1 MFKSY
6 KQSNHLIKVFI
17 VVFVFWLI
25 LSGIT
30 SIGMITLGLLSS
42 LFIIFAINK
51 MDIIDHETSLLNF
64 RPLKLLIYFF
74 WLIKEMI
81 LANILVCYYI
91 ISPKVKTK
99 PSIIKLKAS
108 QKSTVGKVLYANS
121 ITFTPGTVTIDIDQ
135 DNLTVHVLSET
146 FKNSIL
152 KNTMDAK
159 VKSTESKIHD

>member
-51 MDIIDHETSLLNF
+51 MDIIDQE
-64 RPLKLLIYFF
+64 
-74 WLIKEMI
+74 
-81 LANILVCYYI
+81 
-91 ISPKVKTK
+91 
-99 PSIIKLKAS
+99 
-108 QKSTVGKVLYANS
+108 
-121 ITFTPGTVTIDIDQ
+121 
-135 DNLTVHVLSET
+135 
-146 FKNSIL
+146 
-152 KNTMDAK
+152 
-159 VKSTESKIHD
+159 